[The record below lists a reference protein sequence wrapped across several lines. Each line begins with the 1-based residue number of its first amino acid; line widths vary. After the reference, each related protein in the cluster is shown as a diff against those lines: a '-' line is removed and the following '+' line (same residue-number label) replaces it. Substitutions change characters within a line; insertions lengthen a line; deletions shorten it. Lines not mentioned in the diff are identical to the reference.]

1 MALGRLE
8 SVCSLR
14 VPILLGADHRWW
26 KLGIQWFCHYLS
38 DRLGISALSS
48 RHRSR
53 EEREVDGSA
62 YGELAVAEAGAG
74 APERAG
80 YYDYEGPARPR
91 HHRRAPGLRPAA
103 VRGGRADDGTH
114 TAARWPLVHNRPPWQ
129 ARARADR
136 AGTCLGQGG
145 NRCRRRNCVAP

>member
-1 MALGRLE
+1 MAPGRLE

-26 KLGIQWFCHYLS
+26 KLGIQWFCRYLS

-48 RHRSR
+48 RHRPR

-80 YYDYEGPARPR
+80 YYDYEGPCAT
-91 HHRRAPGLRPAA
+91 APSSPCSWAA
-103 VRGGRADDGTH
+103 ACGGP
-114 TAARWPLVHNRPPWQ
+114 RWPR
-129 ARARADR
+129 
-136 AGTCLGQGG
+136 
-145 NRCRRRNCVAP
+145 